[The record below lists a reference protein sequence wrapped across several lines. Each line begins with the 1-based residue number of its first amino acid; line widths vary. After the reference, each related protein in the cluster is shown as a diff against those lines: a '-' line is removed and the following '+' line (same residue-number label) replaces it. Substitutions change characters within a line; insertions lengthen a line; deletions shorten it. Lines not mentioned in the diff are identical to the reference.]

1 MLSFCYKIIILF
13 KNKTLLVL
21 LSYIYYFVIIMFPNN
36 FIVMNLNH
44 QHHLLQLMTHFIMT
58 YKSHFNIILSV
69 FFCSEVFCTN
79 HIYKFCKTLFFY
91 NFLFIWQVCQSSW
104 KKVLVKIFLFTGS
117 TSNNFWKIFCNIINK
132 NEGMKGSFMWMK

>member
-21 LSYIYYFVIIMFPNN
+21 LSYLPFCNNN
-36 FIVMNLNH
+36 FIMMNLNH

-69 FFCSEVFCTN
+69 FSVLEYSEQIICISFVKLCSF
-79 HIYKFCKTLFFY
+79 IIF
-91 NFLFIWQVCQSSW
+91 FLFDKCVKVAG
-104 KKVLVKIFLFTGS
+104 KKIL
-117 TSNNFWKIFCNIINK
+117 
-132 NEGMKGSFMWMK
+132 